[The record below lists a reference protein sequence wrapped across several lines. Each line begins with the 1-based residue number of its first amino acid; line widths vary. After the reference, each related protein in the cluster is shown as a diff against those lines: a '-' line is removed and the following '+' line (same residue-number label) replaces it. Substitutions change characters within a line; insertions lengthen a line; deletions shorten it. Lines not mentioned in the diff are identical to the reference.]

1 MAINKL
7 TEFSRTGDKN
17 TDDLNLEAGFPVR
30 LQPAR
35 QWMNW
40 LFNSLTKKVN
50 EIIEAIESAKT
61 YTDQKSDEAIESAKT
76 YTDQKSDE
84 SIGLISICPFLS
96 IPSNYLECDGV
107 TLSISNYPELFAK
120 IGTIYG
126 GNGSTNFKLPDLRGE
141 FVRGLDNGRD
151 IDASRAIGSHQND
164 AMQNITGTFTG
175 GFGDRSSGA
184 FSKKENGDGQAG
196 TASPQ
201 SVFDFDASRQVR
213 TATETR
219 PRNIAMIYVIKVI

>member
-1 MAINKL
+1 MAIDKL

-50 EIIEAIESAKT
+50 ELIDASNSLIGE
-61 YTDQKSDEAIESAKT
+61 SDENL
-76 YTDQKSDE
+76 
-84 SIGLISICPFLS
+84 GLISICPFSTL
-96 IPSNYLECDGV
+96 PRGYKECNGEVLNVADF
-107 TLSISNYPELFAK
+107 PKLFAK
-120 IGTIYG
+120 IGSIYG
-126 GNGSTNFKLPDLRGE
+126 GNGTTTFKLPDLRGE
-141 FVRGLDNGRD
+141 FVRGQDNGRG
-151 IDASRAIGSHQND
+151 IDTGRNIGSYQED
-164 AMQNITGTFTG
+164 AMQNITGTFAG
-175 GFGDRSSGA
+175 GLDDRSTGA
-184 FSKKENGDGQAG
+184 FSKIGSGSGQSG

-213 TATETR
+213 TALETR
-219 PRNIAMIYVIKVI
+219 PRNLAMIYVIKVI